1 MTHRAVAAALVSVV
15 LVLGGCSPAARRA
28 TPTTTTGPTTPSVAP
43 TSTTTTAAPTTTT
56 VPATLA
62 GRLSQAEAALRDP
75 AASPEALLAAARQQQ
90 AGYRAIGLRPELKA
104 ETVAAVAAAAP
115 ALRDAVD
122 ANATAAVELRALTVA
137 RTSLPPWRIV
147 PPPPAEELLADYR
160 AAQRE
165 IGVPWTYLAA
175 IHFVETKF
183 GRVRGTSTAGA
194 QGPMQ
199 FLPDTWKQYGNGG
212 DIQNVHDAVFAAA
225 RLLKRNGA
233 PARMDDALF
242 SYNRS
247 SHYVVAIKRYAAVL
261 QADERAFQGYY
272 RWQVYLRMTTGDRVL
287 PDGWPDVPDQP
298 L

>member
-1 MTHRAVAAALVSVV
+1 MRRAVAAASAL
-15 LVLGGCSPAARRA
+15 LVLASCTSGVRR
-28 TPTTTTGPTTPSVAP
+28 
-43 TSTTTTAAPTTTT
+43 AAPTTTSSSLAT
-56 VPATLA
+56 STTTSTTAPPATTTTTAVPATLA
-62 GRLSQAEAALRDP
+62 EQLSQAEATLRDP
-75 AASPEALLAAARQQQ
+75 TASPDALLAAARQQQ
-90 AGYRAIGLRPELKA
+90 AGYRTIGLHPERKA
-104 ETVAAVAAAAP
+104 ETVAAVAP
-115 ALRDAVD
+115 AVRDPVD

-147 PPPPAEELLADYR
+147 APPPAAELLADYR
-160 AAQRE
+160 AAERE
-165 IGVPWTYLAA
+165 IGVPWAYLAA

-212 DIQNVHDAVFAAA
+212 DIENVHDAVFAAA

-233 PARMDDALF
+233 PARMDAALF

-247 SHYVVAIKRYAAVL
+247 SHYVTAIKRYAAVL
-261 QADERAFQGYY
+261 QADAQALQGYY

-287 PDGWPDVPDQP
+287 PDGWPGVPDQP
-298 L
+298 LPA